1 MPEPSAYQSSSGRV
15 ISFGSGWISGTIG
28 VALAFIGLGGV
39 LCFHFPSL
47 LTTAD
52 LRALYPIPAMRALL
66 HLVLV
71 GGFVFGAVS
80 LALRP
85 SKVLGLTAVGA
96 TLVAALLGGSRVPL
110 DGELQNGPF
119 LGLDWFLLNL
129 MAYCA
134 VFVPLERAFALR
146 PAQRDRKSVV

>member
-1 MPEPSAYQSSSGRV
+1 MAEGKQTTGGLKAAAYESRSGR
-15 ISFGSGWISGTIG
+15 ITAFGSGWISGTIG

-52 LRALYPIPAMRALL
+52 LRALYPIPAIRALL

-71 GGFVFGAVS
+71 CGFVFGAIS

-85 SKVLGLTAVGA
+85 SKILGLTAVGA

-129 MAYCA
+129 M
-134 VFVPLERAFALR
+134 V
-146 PAQRDRKSVV
+146 